1 MTTFIIVACVMV
13 LICLLAL
20 ILPLS
25 RNNTSAPI
33 DSGNY
38 NIEIAREK
46 LADLE
51 IQKDAGSISDT
62 EFNKLS
68 EDAKRVLILETG
80 QDVTHALSHGNPLLL
95 SVGIAAL
102 VPILA
107 LTLYLMLGTPE
118 GLAHNAMPGQQAA
131 ADAGQNIDSL
141 LQSLQ
146 DKLADNPDDAEGW
159 ALLGRTSMSMQRFA
173 QAQNAFSNLRRIVG
187 DAPSVMLQL
196 ADAEVMLNGG
206 AFTQETRNYVT
217 TAYAAE
223 PNNIQAIW
231 MTAMLDTQEGNLT
244 SAISKWEQLEVLLA
258 GQPEQQARIRQLIVD
273 ARGAVEQ
280 LPRANVLA
288 DTLVN
293 TSEQAIRAANLD
305 GVSVSIE
312 VSLSADLPKPVQNEQ
327 LVYVYAR
334 AVSGP
339 PMPLAAKQ
347 LRVADLPTTITLT
360 EQDAV
365 IDGMTLARFPRIV
378 LGARISMT
386 GEPTAQPGDIQNIT
400 RPLDLPLE
408 EPVRIEIKDLVK

>member
-1 MTTFIIVACVMV
+1 MITFIIVACVMV
-13 LICLLAL
+13 LISLLAL

-33 DSGNY
+33 DSGNH

-51 IQKDAGSISDT
+51 IQRDSGSISDK

-68 EDAKRVLILETG
+68 EDAKRVLIFETG
-80 QDVTHALSHGNPLLL
+80 QNVTHALSHGNPLLL
-95 SVGIAAL
+95 SVGIAVV

-118 GLAHNAMPGQQAA
+118 GLAHNTAPAQAA
-131 ADAGQNIDSL
+131 ADADQSIDSL
-141 LQSLQ
+141 LQSLE
-146 DKLADNPDDAEGW
+146 DKLVENPDDAEGW
-159 ALLGRTSMSMQRFA
+159 ALLGRTNMSMQRFA
-173 QAQNAFSNLRRIVG
+173 QAQNAFSNLRRILG
-187 DAPSVMLQL
+187 DVPTVLLQL

-206 AFTQETRNYVT
+206 AFTQESKNYVT

-231 MTAMLDTQEGNLT
+231 MAAMLDTQEGNLT
-244 SAISKWEQLEVLLA
+244 SAISKWEQLEALLA
-258 GQPEQQARIRQLIVD
+258 GQPEQQARIRQLIVE
-273 ARGAVEQ
+273 ARRTVEQ
-280 LPRANVLA
+280 VPRANVLA
-288 DTLVN
+288 DTPEK
-293 TSEQAIRAANLD
+293 TSEQAIPATIPD
-305 GVSVSIE
+305 GVSVSIV

-327 LVYVYAR
+327 TVYVYAR
-334 AVSGP
+334 AASGP

-347 LRVADLPTTITLT
+347 LRVADLPVTITLT
-360 EQDAV
+360 EHDAV
-365 IDGMTLARFPRIV
+365 IDGMTLARFPQIV

-400 RPLDLPLE
+400 APLKLPLE
-408 EPVRIEIKDLVK
+408 EPVRLEIKDLVN